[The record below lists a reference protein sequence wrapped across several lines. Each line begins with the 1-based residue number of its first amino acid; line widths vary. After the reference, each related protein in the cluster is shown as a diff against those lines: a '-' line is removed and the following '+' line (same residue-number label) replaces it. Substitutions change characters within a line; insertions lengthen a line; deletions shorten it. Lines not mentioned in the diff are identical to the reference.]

1 MPVDKKNI
9 FLSGTIEP
17 LPFTSRSRP
26 GKRRTIPQR
35 DATQHA
41 NYLKRSFKEA
51 YNQNRR
57 LAQQQVAA
65 IRYKKG
71 VYLEFSG
78 QRNHDLVVKS
88 LENTREGIRLLN
100 VRIDDDTT
108 KATVY
113 VPEGKESYFINR
125 LEQYLSKV
133 TDKGERRHKDL
144 INSIESIKLALL
156 DSFWIGKKED
166 MPTEIP
172 VWCEIWLRV
181 DGDQYDKVE
190 ASFIEACSEIGIS
203 CDERTIRF
211 PERLIKL
218 IRTDATQLGE
228 LIKRNEFIAELRR
241 APEATSFFDELPA
254 QEQKEWVDDL
264 LARIEF
270 DFTDSSVCILDTGV
284 NSGHPLLSKAC
295 DDETIQSV
303 ESEWG
308 EGDHN
313 GHGTEMAGIALF
325 YDLKEKILSKDTERI
340 VHHIESVKILPPTKE
355 NDPKLYGAIT
365 QNAVYLAESVR
376 PKYGRAICMAITSDK
391 YNTNDGS
398 PTSWSGAI
406 DSLISGASGDNEKR
420 LFFVSAGNVHPHKLV
435 DVEYPNVNINH
446 SVQSP
451 GQAWNAITVGAF
463 SSDIRID
470 DITMRD
476 YYAVADSGELSPY
489 SSTSVLWDNKW
500 PIKPEILCNGGNV
513 ASDGTNF
520 TACAD
525 LSLLTTHARPTARL
539 FSTISGTSSATAQAA
554 WMAAQII
561 AEYPNIWPET
571 VRALLI
577 HSARWTEKM
586 KEQFCH
592 PDKKSTGRRNLLRAC
607 GYGIP
612 NLEKA
617 IQCMNNSV
625 NLIVE
630 GELQPFIRG
639 GMNEMHI
646 HNIPWPREVLQE
658 LGETPVEMR
667 VTLSYFIEPGPG
679 EIGWKEKY
687 RYPSCGLRFDVIN
700 KNETKEDFIKRIN
713 VKMRGDDIKDKGEGT
728 SGNEYWFLGPGNR
741 DVGSIHSDFREQS
754 AIDLCDANYVAVY
767 PVIGWWRERAHLKR
781 YNSKVRY
788 SLVVSISTPKTE
800 VDFYTPIITQV
811 EVGVKNTVE
820 VKVT

>member
-1 MPVDKKNI
+1 
-9 FLSGTIEP
+9 
-17 LPFTSRSRP
+17 
-26 GKRRTIPQR
+26 
-35 DATQHA
+35 
-41 NYLKRSFKEA
+41 
-51 YNQNRR
+51 
-57 LAQQQVAA
+57 
-65 IRYKKG
+65 
-71 VYLEFSG
+71 
-78 QRNHDLVVKS
+78 
-88 LENTREGIRLLN
+88 
-100 VRIDDDTT
+100 
-108 KATVY
+108 
-113 VPEGKESYFINR
+113 
-125 LEQYLSKV
+125 
-133 TDKGERRHKDL
+133 
-144 INSIESIKLALL
+144 
-156 DSFWIGKKED
+156 
-166 MPTEIP
+166 
-172 VWCEIWLRV
+172 
-181 DGDQYDKVE
+181 
-190 ASFIEACSEIGIS
+190 
-203 CDERTIRF
+203 
-211 PERLIKL
+211 
-218 IRTDATQLGE
+218 
-228 LIKRNEFIAELRR
+228 
-241 APEATSFFDELPA
+241 
-254 QEQKEWVDDL
+254 
-264 LARIEF
+264 
-270 DFTDSSVCILDTGV
+270 
-284 NSGHPLLSKAC
+284 
-295 DDETIQSV
+295 
-303 ESEWG
+303 
-308 EGDHN
+308 
-313 GHGTEMAGIALF
+313 
-325 YDLKEKILSKDTERI
+325 
-340 VHHIESVKILPPTKE
+340 
-355 NDPKLYGAIT
+355 
-365 QNAVYLAESVR
+365 
-376 PKYGRAICMAITSDK
+376 MAITSDK

-646 HNIPWPREVLQE
+646 HNIPWPREFFS
-658 LGETPVEMR
+658 R
-667 VTLSYFIEPGPG
+667 A
-679 EIGWKEKY
+679 W
-687 RYPSCGLRFDVIN
+687 
-700 KNETKEDFIKRIN
+700 
-713 VKMRGDDIKDKGEGT
+713 
-728 SGNEYWFLGPGNR
+728 R
-741 DVGSIHSDFREQS
+741 DT
-754 AIDLCDANYVAVY
+754 C
-767 PVIGWWRERAHLKR
+767 
-781 YNSKVRY
+781 
-788 SLVVSISTPKTE
+788 
-800 VDFYTPIITQV
+800 
-811 EVGVKNTVE
+811 
-820 VKVT
+820 